1 MRRRIYGKRLAS
13 RGTVR
18 RLRRG
23 SYRPRGR
30 AVTIRGRLVRRKR

>member
-1 MRRRIYGKRLAS
+1 MFRFYRARLAS
-13 RGTVR
+13 RGTMR

-30 AVTIRGRLVRRKR
+30 AFTVRGRLVRRKR

>member
-1 MRRRIYGKRLAS
+1 MRRRYYSTRLAS

-30 AVTIRGRLVRRKR
+30 YTTVRGRLVRRKR